1 MRSTVAEPG
10 SQHTQYLC
18 DGDERQ
24 IRLSVFRPSVFR
36 LCTLPSIYCEPPA
49 RWFVPVVHRTL
60 YSNRQF
66 CSAYF
71 GAGARFDRRRWKVR
85 PENPFSSDLF
95 DCEIEINR
103 KCSWFIY
110 AQAVGIEKYLCR
122 NLLTQTKHS
131 QRKIPY
137 TFFSVFCQLST
148 ATDQSKGQLTNVT
161 NALLNACMNIEWIRH
176 KGSMQPF
183 RPIHSVRTNRSR
195 TDSDVD
201 FRTTR
206 SIRCSRYRWRRIHWI
221 CTKTQIYFSYLAIR
235 RHNFDRNIGRLIV
248 IDFCC
253 RWNALLLVPSMHH
266 QTVWFDESL
275 WRTEKYWVSMKT
287 NRFFFLKLIR
297 LCLLWGKF
305 HIGTDDRLC
314 AFVGVFSAMTSV
326 ETTWDSVH
334 ICMAFHRYDYARDF
348 CKLENEK
355 RNQYSK
361 FTEQMQRI

>member
-1 MRSTVAEPG
+1 MIYLRSGRWHREILMQESADTN
-10 SQHTQYLC
+10 Q
-18 DGDERQ
+18 
-24 IRLSVFRPSVFR
+24 
-36 LCTLPSIYCEPPA
+36 TL
-49 RWFVPVVHRTL
+49 T
-60 YSNRQF
+60 
-66 CSAYF
+66 
-71 GAGARFDRRRWKVR
+71 
-85 PENPFSSDLF
+85 
-95 DCEIEINR
+95 
-103 KCSWFIY
+103 
-110 AQAVGIEKYLCR
+110 
-122 NLLTQTKHS
+122 

-253 RWNALLLVPSMHH
+253 RWNALFLVPSMHH

-287 NRFFFLKLIR
+287 NRFFFLKLKTVLTLRQISHWNGRSPVCVRRCILSDDISRNNMGQCSHLYGFSPVWLRAWLLQIR
-297 LCLLWGKF
+297 KRKTKSIFKIHRADATHLTHSIWTFLANIRSQKGHLIVGGSCMLTICCRRPLANPN
-305 HIGTDDRLC
+305 RL
-314 AFVGVFSAMTSV
+314 SQPI
-326 ETTWDSVH
+326 TWH
-334 ICMAFHRYDYARDF
+334 AYGFIW
-348 CKLENEK
+348 K
-355 RNQYSK
+355 
-361 FTEQMQRI
+361 